1 MTTTAPTPTPRPPVV
16 ATGRGLKFSVFG
28 FPVNIDLS
36 FFLIGAVIGFQVV
49 SLRWEALLWIA
60 MFLVVIAASV
70 LVHELGHAFAA
81 RSLGAHPTIR
91 LHVMGGVTHF
101 MPPSPP
107 TRLQTIGVSLA
118 GPFAGFALGLIVL
131 LARQVVDDPVSGSLE
146 DNAWRFLIL
155 INLGWGAINLAPV
168 LPLDGGHVMESL
180 MPGDE
185 LRRRRIAALMSVL
198 VGVALTW
205 FFWKSVDNMGIAAFL
220 FALFAAQNVGVL
232 LATTSRSTKRDEDR
246 DALES
251 AIAQLNTGDNSAL
264 LTLESLARESSDPT
278 VQKYSKMLVVE
289 RSATG
294 GNVAQARAQLTEL
307 PGAVHPALY
316 GLVALH
322 EGDPSAIEQLDD
334 AMHSEPSPA
343 AAHILTL
350 GYIGAGR
357 ANDVVTRIGSGPAT
371 WLTPSILGSVQH
383 TLHSRNF
390 VDAGVQVG
398 ELHLATVAE
407 PAGKAFYNTACG
419 WARSGNSERAMTR
432 LSEAIDRGWNDRAT
446 LDADPDFAPYRHT
459 VEYGALRG
467 RLS

>member
-1 MTTTAPTPTPRPPVV
+1 MV

-28 FPVNIDLS
+28 FPVSIDLS
-36 FFLIGAVIGFQVV
+36 FFVIGAVIGFQVV
-49 SLRWEALLWIA
+49 SLRWVALLWVA
-60 MFLVVIAASV
+60 MFLVVIAVSV

-91 LHVMGGVTHF
+91 LHVMGGVTQF
-101 MPPSPP
+101 MPPAPP

-131 LARQVVDDPVSGSLE
+131 LARQVVDDPVAGSLA

-185 LRRRRIAALMSVL
+185 RQRRRLAALLSIL
-198 VGVALTW
+198 VGAGLTW
-205 FFWKSVDNMGIAAFL
+205 FFLKSMDNMGIAAFL

-232 LATTSRSTKRDEDR
+232 FATSGRSNQRDEDR
-246 DALES
+246 DALEG
-251 AIAQLNTGDNSAL
+251 AISRLNTGDNSAL
-264 LTLESLARESSDPT
+264 ATLESLARESSDPT

-294 GNVAQARAQLTEL
+294 GNVPQARRQLSEL
-307 PGAVHPALY
+307 PGAVHPAMY
-316 GLVALH
+316 GLVALY
-322 EGDPSAIEQLDD
+322 EGDSSAVGQLDD
-334 AMHSEPSPA
+334 AMAAEPSPA

-350 GYIGAGR
+350 GYIAAGR
-357 ANDVVTRIGSGPAT
+357 ANDVVARIGSGPAT

-383 TLHSRNF
+383 TLHSRNY
-390 VDAGVQVG
+390 VEAAVQVG

-407 PAGKAFYNTACG
+407 PSGKAFYNTACG
-419 WARSGNSERAMTR
+419 WARIGNVERAMTR
-432 LSEAIDRGWNDRAT
+432 LGEAIDRGWNDRAT
-446 LDADPDFAPYRHT
+446 LDADLDFAPYRHT
-459 VEYGALRG
+459 VEFGAMRG

>member
-1 MTTTAPTPTPRPPVV
+1 MV
-16 ATGRGLKFSVFG
+16 ASGRGLNFSLFG
-28 FPVNIDLS
+28 FPVSIDLS
-36 FFLIGAVIGFQVV
+36 FFLIGAVIAFQVV
-49 SLRWEALLWIA
+49 SLRWVALLWVA

-81 RSLGAHPTIR
+81 RALGAHPTIR
-91 LHVMGGVTHF
+91 LHVMGGVTQF
-101 MPPSPP
+101 MPPQPP

-131 LARQVVDDPVSGSLE
+131 LARQVVEDPVAGGLA

-180 MPGDE
+180 IPGNE
-185 LRRRRIAALMSVL
+185 VQRRRVAALVSIA
-198 VGVALTW
+198 VGVGLAL
-205 FFWKSVDNMGIAAFL
+205 FFWKSMDNMGIAAFL
-220 FALFAAQNVGVL
+220 FAMFAAQNVGVVG
-232 LATTSRSTKRDEDR
+232 ATTKRSTKRFEDR
-246 DALES
+246 DELEA
-251 AIAQLNTGDNSAL
+251 AIGRLNTGDNTAL
-264 LTLESLARESSDPT
+264 DSLELLARESRDAT

-294 GNVAQARAQLTEL
+294 GNVAVARRQLTEL
-307 PGAVHPALY
+307 PGKVHPALY

-322 EGDPSAIEQLDD
+322 EGDPSAIGQLGD
-334 AMHSEPSPA
+334 AMESEPSPA
-343 AAHILTL
+343 AAHIMTL

-357 ANDVVTRIGSGPAT
+357 ANDIVTVIGSGPAT

-390 VDAGVQVG
+390 VEAGVQIG
-398 ELHLATVAE
+398 ELHLASVAE
-407 PAGKAFYNTACG
+407 PTAKAYYNTACG
-419 WARSGNSERAMTR
+419 WARLGNPERAMTR
-432 LSEAIDRGWNDRAT
+432 LSEAIDRGWSDRNT
-446 LDADPDFAPYRHT
+446 LDADLDFAPYRHT